1 MSSKIDAAEKAKV
14 LRKIASLRRRK
25 EKLERVEAV
34 LTFPD
39 VLIES
44 EIEDIEEEIWEL
56 EQGL

>member
-1 MSSKIDAAEKAKV
+1 MSSKIEAAEKAKV
-14 LRKIASLRRRK
+14 LRKIASLQRRK
-25 EKLERVEAV
+25 EKLERAEAA

>member
-14 LRKIASLRRRK
+14 LRRISSLRRRR
-25 EKLERVEAV
+25 EKLERAEAA